1 METLHPKQFLSV
13 LWIFLTLNYIFCDV
27 FTLMY
32 SEELKM
38 ILSGEMGH
46 MEITQS
52 FLLAFAFIMEI
63 PILMIVLSRVLKY
76 SINRRLNIIFGIF
89 LTLVQASSLVAD
101 SNTLHYVFFS
111 IIEITTTVFIV
122 MYAWRRKESKII
134 ES

>member
-52 FLLAFAFIMEI
+52 FLLAFAVIMEI